1 MASAKKE
8 AEIKLGPIDR
18 YINLKGLNRERK
30 LARNEYKTISTAFQN
45 AYNDLL
51 SDIAN
56 RRSSTRVDFNKGRAT
71 VGENAYLQNRQ
82 NATDL
87 ASRGVSGGG
96 LEQLGRLSNR
106 IETGRQYSDLAN
118 TFYNTMSDIDATE
131 KTGTNEY
138 NTNMEMAKMN

>member
-30 LARNEYKTISTAFQN
+30 LARNEYKTNSTAFQN

-82 NATDL
+82 I
-87 ASRGVSGGG
+87 SVSIICDIKYRDIAKLIIEKYQYLSFIYVDDSWY
-96 LEQLGRLSNR
+96 LEC
-106 IETGRQYSDLAN
+106 
-118 TFYNTMSDIDATE
+118 
-131 KTGTNEY
+131 
-138 NTNMEMAKMN
+138 